1 MFANPRLAAAAIASA
16 VLVAACAA
24 TSSRQ
29 TTAEALTG
37 ILAADYRPQE
47 NRARDR
53 YRHPKETL
61 LFFGIRPEMS
71 VLEVWPEPGWYT
83 EVIAPLVRDKGKYY
97 AAVIAADPES
107 TYISQRLD
115 KYHHKLAE
123 RPDLY
128 GRVSVVSFP
137 ADGSDAVPP
146 ASVDMVVTF
155 RNIHNWM
162 SRDTA
167 APALTTM
174 YRALKPGGVLGVVEH
189 RGNPAVAQDPKAK
202 SGYVNEDYAIRLIEA
217 QGFRLVAKSQV
228 NANPKDTKDYE
239 QGVWTLPPTYRL
251 GDKDRDKYAAIGESD
266 RFTVRF
272 VKPLKKSSPHI
283 AQPGTDV
290 HCHRRAALA
299 QSVAAGEPRSVEGHG
314 VERLVHLLGHEAA
327 ASAVHVRICLP
338 RLVREMKL
346 ERHDSEQVVL
356 RAGERDIQQ
365 PPLLLDELRPA
376 GGELGREAAIHDV
389 QHVDG
394 VPLHAFRRVDRR
406 QHQVVL
412 IERRAAGE
420 VTGGVRRI
428 ECELGE
434 EAFARRILPR

>member
-16 VLVAACAA
+16 LLVAACAA

-107 TYISQRLD
+107 KYLTRRLEQ
-115 KYHHKLAE
+115 YRQKLAE

-128 GRVSVVSFP
+128 DRVAVVSFP
-137 ADGSDAVPP
+137 TDGGDAVPP

-167 APALTTM
+167 AQAFAIM
-174 YRALKPGGVLGVVEH
+174 YRALKPGGILGVVEH

-202 SGYVNEDYAIRLIEA
+202 SGYVNEDYAIKLIEA
-217 QGFRLVAKSQV
+217 QGFRLIAKSQV

-266 RFTVRF
+266 RFTLRF
-272 VKPLKKSSPHI
+272 AKPLK
-283 AQPGTDV
+283 
-290 HCHRRAALA
+290 
-299 QSVAAGEPRSVEGHG
+299 
-314 VERLVHLLGHEAA
+314 
-327 ASAVHVRICLP
+327 
-338 RLVREMKL
+338 
-346 ERHDSEQVVL
+346 
-356 RAGERDIQQ
+356 
-365 PPLLLDELRPA
+365 
-376 GGELGREAAIHDV
+376 
-389 QHVDG
+389 
-394 VPLHAFRRVDRR
+394 
-406 QHQVVL
+406 
-412 IERRAAGE
+412 
-420 VTGGVRRI
+420 
-428 ECELGE
+428 
-434 EAFARRILPR
+434 

>member
-1 MFANPRLAAAAIASA
+1 MSANPRLAAAAIASA
-16 VLVAACAA
+16 LLVAACAA

-71 VLEVWPEPGWYT
+71 VLEVWPEPGWYS

-107 TYISQRLD
+107 KYITQRLEE
-115 KYHHKLAE
+115 YRHKLAE

-128 GRVSVVSFP
+128 DRVSVVSFP

-167 APALTTM
+167 APALATM

-189 RGNPAVAQDPKAK
+189 RGNPAVAQDPRAK

-266 RFTVRF
+266 RFTLRF
-272 VKPLKKSSPHI
+272 VKPLK
-283 AQPGTDV
+283 
-290 HCHRRAALA
+290 
-299 QSVAAGEPRSVEGHG
+299 
-314 VERLVHLLGHEAA
+314 
-327 ASAVHVRICLP
+327 
-338 RLVREMKL
+338 
-346 ERHDSEQVVL
+346 
-356 RAGERDIQQ
+356 
-365 PPLLLDELRPA
+365 
-376 GGELGREAAIHDV
+376 
-389 QHVDG
+389 
-394 VPLHAFRRVDRR
+394 
-406 QHQVVL
+406 
-412 IERRAAGE
+412 
-420 VTGGVRRI
+420 
-428 ECELGE
+428 
-434 EAFARRILPR
+434 

>member
-16 VLVAACAA
+16 VLVAAGAA

-47 NRARDR
+47 SRARDR

-107 TYISQRLD
+107 KYISERLD
-115 KYHHKLAE
+115 KYRQKLAE

-162 SRDTA
+162 SRGTTA
-167 APALTTM
+167 QAFATM
-174 YRALKPGGVLGVVEH
+174 YRALRPGGVLGVVEH

-202 SGYVNEDYAIRLIEA
+202 SGYVNEDYAIKLIEA

-228 NANPKDTKDYE
+228 NANLRDTKDYE

-266 RFTVRF
+266 RFTLRF
-272 VKPLKKSSPHI
+272 VKPLK
-283 AQPGTDV
+283 
-290 HCHRRAALA
+290 
-299 QSVAAGEPRSVEGHG
+299 
-314 VERLVHLLGHEAA
+314 
-327 ASAVHVRICLP
+327 
-338 RLVREMKL
+338 
-346 ERHDSEQVVL
+346 
-356 RAGERDIQQ
+356 
-365 PPLLLDELRPA
+365 
-376 GGELGREAAIHDV
+376 
-389 QHVDG
+389 
-394 VPLHAFRRVDRR
+394 
-406 QHQVVL
+406 
-412 IERRAAGE
+412 
-420 VTGGVRRI
+420 
-428 ECELGE
+428 
-434 EAFARRILPR
+434 